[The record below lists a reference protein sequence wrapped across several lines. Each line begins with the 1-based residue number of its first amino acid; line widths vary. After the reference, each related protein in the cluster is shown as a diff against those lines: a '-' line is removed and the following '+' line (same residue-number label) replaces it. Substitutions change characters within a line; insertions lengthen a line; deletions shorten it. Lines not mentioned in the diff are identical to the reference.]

1 MSKIIARLC
10 FLIILL
16 LASNVAQAAPIL
28 YLAHLNGSSEA
39 APNASPGTGIGYVTY
54 DSDAHT
60 LHLDISFSG
69 LLAGNTAAHLHCCTT
84 ASDFGV
90 SAVATTTP
98 TFTGFPTG
106 ATAGSYDHILDLTLA
121 SSWRAGFI
129 TDNGGTP
136 AGAEAAFAQGL
147 AAGKVYLN
155 IHTSVFP
162 GGEIRGFLHTVPE
175 PASIALFGVGLI
187 GLARYRR
194 RINFDS

>member
-1 MSKIIARLC
+1 MSQIVARLC
-10 FLIILL
+10 FFIVLL
-16 LASNVAQAAPIL
+16 LANNVVQAAPIL
-28 YLAHLNGSSEA
+28 YVAHLNGSSEA
-39 APNASPGTGIGYVTY
+39 IPNASPGTGIGYVTY

-90 SAVATTTP
+90 AGVATTTP

-106 ATAGSYDHILDLTLA
+106 VTAGSYDNILDLTLA

-129 TDNGGTP
+129 TDNGGTA

-147 AAGKVYLN
+147 AEGEVYLN

-162 GGEIRGFLHTVPE
+162 SGEIRGFLHTVPE
-175 PASIALFGVGLI
+175 PATTALLGVGLI
-187 GLARYRR
+187 GLARCRR
-194 RINFDS
+194 RIKS